1 MYSDLVDLFTFN
13 ITCITMYYMRQ
24 ILNISLPKEMAESI
38 KKDARAQNSSVSEF
52 IRTAVRAYK
61 TYRLVRIVKKGEKE
75 YREGKTVAVNSIR
88 ELL

>member
-13 ITCITMYYMRQ
+13 ITCITMYYMRH

-38 KKDARAQNSSVSEF
+38 KKDAQAQNSSVSEF
-52 IRTAVRAYK
+52 VRTAVRAYK